1 MAVGTMSAKFT
12 LDPHRNRNGGALDWG
27 GWMPANMPKRLFGV
41 SISAQETLVHHLLG
55 HAIAPGQY
63 HHLDED
69 LTDERARAVA
79 LDKTDRAAREILLGS
94 AAECAKRAL
103 GNASILALLDRP
115 APTPTFHYGEHA
127 NPAQGA

>member
-1 MAVGTMSAKFT
+1 
-12 LDPHRNRNGGALDWG
+12 
-27 GWMPANMPKRLFGV
+27 MPKRLFGV
-41 SISAQETLVHHLLG
+41 SISAQETLVHYLLSHG
-55 HAIAPGQY
+55 IAPGQY

-79 LDKTDRAAREILLGS
+79 LDRTDRAAREILLGS

-103 GNASILALLDRP
+103 GDASILALLDHP
-115 APTPTFHYGEHA
+115 APAPTFHYGEHA